1 VWKGVEYRPLTD
13 PGPARE
19 LFTFAA
25 AALPAVV
32 DADLALGAWA
42 DGARLVGAV
51 LAERDGP
58 SALLY
63 GPVVVASRVE
73 SPTVGREAVR
83 AAAAGEASL
92 RIRDERS
99 APTADTTVA
108 ADDALEIA
116 EQLVAA
122 AIDLATA
129 RGVQTLF
136 TRPQGLDRV
145 WVRFGF
151 IPVPEVGLPAGLRG
165 RPGAGLFA
173 YRGGSALWSLRP
185 AAGAEPGD
193 RAPGSPV
200 ATGSS

>member
-1 VWKGVEYRPLTD
+1 LARSSPRRSSSSTSPHVPGARKAPDASLPRVWKGVEYRPLTD

-25 AALPAVV
+25 AARPAVV

-42 DGARLVGAV
+42 DGTRLVGAV

-63 GPVVVASRVE
+63 GPVVVAD
-73 SPTVGREAVR
+73 
-83 AAAAGEASL
+83 
-92 RIRDERS
+92 DE
-99 APTADTTVA
+99 
-108 ADDALEIA
+108 ALEIA